1 MSTRLRQHS
10 DRQPLKRAAV
20 ERKSKATL
28 DCLRVDSDHK
38 PKSIAF
44 QSLSTS
50 SYWRRAGGA
59 LPAIRFWPS
68 DSWARKSTYSE
79 WFAIFMVG
87 AFMNRRD
94 FLERTTI
101 VISAGLASG
110 ILPDRYGLIA
120 SALAAGNAD
129 QKASLEQK
137 FAEFA
142 LAIRYEDLPA
152 DVVTS
157 AKRVLLDTLGC
168 AFGSV
173 GSEPANIA
181 ETTIRKTFG
190 NGNTATVIGYPRSA
204 TVEGALFVNG
214 VLVRSLDMND
224 TYIGTEPL
232 HPSEVIPTALAI
244 CEEQERSGRDL
255 VEAIIVGYEASM
267 RVNDAISFLER
278 GFHPLCAA
286 SYGIPLIAGKVW
298 GLPKEAL
305 ANAVGIS
312 GARGFTSFVVNSGS
326 ISMMKAMGLAATAI
340 DGVFATRLA
349 AQGFTGPSGTL
360 EWLASKMKPAKE
372 SLAVDLEVARYRLPR
387 VAFKRFP
394 VQIELQA
401 VAEAGAILSAKINGR
416 TQDIRTITVET
427 YPGIIER
434 VADPAKFRPQTK
446 GTADHSLPV
455 CLAMA
460 LLDGD
465 VTVVQFEKDRW
476 REQDVVALVGK
487 TSVKPGESLI
497 AKLPN
502 GRGATVEIVLVDGQS
517 LRETV
522 EIPEGDALRPLSRES
537 LERKFMSFAVP
548 VVGKAAGE
556 RIMSL
561 VAGIEDLKNVQE
573 LTRELKGT
581 GKQNPS

>member
-1 MSTRLRQHS
+1 M
-10 DRQPLKRAAV
+10 K
-20 ERKSKATL
+20 
-28 DCLRVDSDHK
+28 
-38 PKSIAF
+38 
-44 QSLSTS
+44 
-50 SYWRRAGGA
+50 
-59 LPAIRFWPS
+59 
-68 DSWARKSTYSE
+68 
-79 WFAIFMVG
+79 
-87 AFMNRRD
+87 RRD
-94 FLERTTI
+94 FLKRTTI
-101 VISAGLASG
+101 AVSASLVGS
-110 ILPDRYGLIA
+110 IWPDRYRLIG
-120 SALAAGNAD
+120 SALGDGNSGD
-129 QKASLEQK
+129 QKAPLEQK

-142 LAIRYEDLPA
+142 LAVRYEDLPA
-152 DVVTS
+152 NVVAS

-190 NGNTATVIGYPRSA
+190 EGNTATVIGYPRSA

-232 HPSEVIPTALAI
+232 HPSEVIPTALAL
-244 CEEQERSGRDL
+244 CEDQGRSGRDL
-255 VEAIIVGYEASM
+255 IEAIVVGYEAST

-286 SYGIPLIAGKVW
+286 AYGVPLIAGKVW

-312 GARGFTSFVVNSGS
+312 GARGFTSFVVNSGA

-360 EWLASKMKPAKE
+360 EWFASKMKPAKE
-372 SLAVDLEVARYRLPR
+372 GFAVDLEVARYRLPR

-401 VAEAGAILSAKINGR
+401 VAEAGAMLSAKIKGR

-465 VTVVQFEKDRW
+465 VTVPQFEKDRW
-476 REQDVVALVGK
+476 RGQDVVALVEK

-497 AKLPN
+497 AKLPK
-502 GRGATVEIVLVDGQS
+502 GRGASVEIVLADGQTW
-517 LRETV
+517 RETV
-522 EIPEGDALRPLSRES
+522 EIPEGDALRPLSRAS
-537 LERKFMSFAVP
+537 LERKFMNFAVP
-548 VVGKAAGE
+548 VVGKAVGQHV
-556 RIMSL
+556 MSL
-561 VAGIEDLKNVQE
+561 VDGIEDLKNVQE
-573 LTRELKGT
+573 LTLQLKGM

>member
-1 MSTRLRQHS
+1 M
-10 DRQPLKRAAV
+10 
-20 ERKSKATL
+20 
-28 DCLRVDSDHK
+28 
-38 PKSIAF
+38 F
-44 QSLSTS
+44 
-50 SYWRRAGGA
+50 
-59 LPAIRFWPS
+59 
-68 DSWARKSTYSE
+68 
-79 WFAIFMVG
+79 VG
-87 AFMNRRD
+87 AWKVPRGVAFAPPSWQDGDERHHADRYRRCNFRMETFVKRRD
-94 FLERTTI
+94 FLERTAI
-101 VISAGLASG
+101 AVSANLLLGSVRSDGYRLVG
-110 ILPDRYGLIA
+110 
-120 SALAAGNAD
+120 SALAAGNGDD
-129 QKASLEQK
+129 QKEALEQR

-142 LAIRYEDLPA
+142 LSIKYEALPA
-152 DVVTS
+152 NVVTS

-190 NGNTATVIGYPRSA
+190 NGNTATVIGYPRPA

-214 VLVRSLDMND
+214 VLVRSLDLND

-232 HPSEVIPTALAI
+232 HPSEVVPTALAL
-244 CEEQERSGRDL
+244 CEENGRSGRDL
-255 VEAIIVGYEASM
+255 VEAMVVGYEASM
-267 RVNDAISFLER
+267 RVNDAISFIER

-286 SYGIPLIAGKVW
+286 SYGIPLIAGKIW
-298 GLPKEAL
+298 GLPKEAI

-312 GARGFTSFVVNSGS
+312 GARGFTSFVVNSGA
-326 ISMMKAMGLAATAI
+326 ISMMKAMGLAATAA

-360 EWLASKMKPAKE
+360 EWMASKMKPAKE
-372 SLAVDLEVARYRLPR
+372 NFAVDLELARYRLPL

-401 VAEAGAILSAKINGR
+401 VAEAGVSLSAKIKGR
-416 TQDIRTITVET
+416 VQDIRAITVES

-465 VTVVQFEKDRW
+465 VTVAQFEKDRW
-476 REQDVVALVGK
+476 RAKDVIALVEK
-487 TSVKPGESLI
+487 TSVKPGEALI
-497 AKLPN
+497 AKLPK
-502 GRGATVEIVLVDGQS
+502 GRGTNIEIVFADGQS

-522 EIPEGDALRPLSRES
+522 EVPEGDAERPLSRSS
-537 LERKFMSFAVP
+537 LERKFMNFAVP
-548 VVGKAAGE
+548 VVGKAAAE
-556 RIMSL
+556 RIVSL
-561 VAGIEDLKNVQE
+561 VDGLEVLKDVRE
-573 LTRELKGT
+573 LTRSLRGA
-581 GKQNPS
+581 GKQNPA